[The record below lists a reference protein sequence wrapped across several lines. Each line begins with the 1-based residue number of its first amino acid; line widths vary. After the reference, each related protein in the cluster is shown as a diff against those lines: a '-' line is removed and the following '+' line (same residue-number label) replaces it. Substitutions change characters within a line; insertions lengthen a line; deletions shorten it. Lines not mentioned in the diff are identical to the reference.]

1 MHITRITLAIIL
13 SMLLYGC
20 ADWSEMPTD
29 SQLISIFNAK
39 RSSLEQTAETVWQ
52 SNCDIYYTSNGYG
65 PDSLLAADDSL
76 LYAFLKAYSPRL
88 DSLVEE
94 TRCLWI
100 GFHAPEKG
108 KHDTGVAEDTCVEFT
123 YYCKAFTSFGL
134 YKNII
139 YSKTPPHSEL
149 IDGKDLNEVFF
160 ARHDSDSYKMVD
172 IYKPIDKNW
181 YIRIQ
186 YFP

>member
-1 MHITRITLAIIL
+1 MGT
-13 SMLLYGC
+13 G
-20 ADWSEMPTD
+20 
-29 SQLISIFNAK
+29 
-39 RSSLEQTAETVWQ
+39 QTACWQ
-52 SNCDIYYTSNGYG
+52 LT
-65 PDSLLAADDSL
+65 
-76 LYAFLKAYSPRL
+76 
-88 DSLVEE
+88 
-94 TRCLWI
+94 TRCSTL
-100 GFHAPEKG
+100 FSKPTAHALIHLSRNTVPVDRVSRPGKG
-108 KHDTGVAEDTCVEFT
+108 KPDAGVAEDTCVEFT

-160 ARHDSDSYKMVD
+160 ARHDSDSHKMVN

>member
-1 MHITRITLAIIL
+1 
-13 SMLLYGC
+13 MLLYGC

-39 RSSLEQTAETVWQ
+39 RSSFEQTAETVWQ

-88 DSLVEE
+88 DPLAEE

-100 GFHAPEKG
+100 GFHAPE
-108 KHDTGVAEDTCVEFT
+108 EC
-123 YYCKAFTSFGL
+123 
-134 YKNII
+134 
-139 YSKTPPHSEL
+139 
-149 IDGKDLNEVFF
+149 
-160 ARHDSDSYKMVD
+160 
-172 IYKPIDKNW
+172 
-181 YIRIQ
+181 
-186 YFP
+186 

>member
-1 MHITRITLAIIL
+1 M
-13 SMLLYGC
+13 
-20 ADWSEMPTD
+20 
-29 SQLISIFNAK
+29 
-39 RSSLEQTAETVWQ
+39 
-52 SNCDIYYTSNGYG
+52 
-65 PDSLLAADDSL
+65 
-76 LYAFLKAYSPRL
+76 LYAFLKANSPRL

-100 GFHAPEKG
+100 GFHAPEEG
-108 KHDTGVAEDTCVEFT
+108 KPDAGAAEDTCVEFT